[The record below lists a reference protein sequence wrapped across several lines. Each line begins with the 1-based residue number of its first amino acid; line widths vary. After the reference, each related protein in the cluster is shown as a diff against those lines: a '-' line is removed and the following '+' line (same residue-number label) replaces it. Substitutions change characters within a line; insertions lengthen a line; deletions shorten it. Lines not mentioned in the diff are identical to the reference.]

1 MKCQP
6 SIVIDHRLSL
16 SCQNRITGRYLQVT
30 VSCNECQ
37 DIKKC
42 KIIDPIAAV
51 AVAREKARD
60 RAYVKASRAS
70 KKEGK

>member
-1 MKCQP
+1 
-6 SIVIDHRLSL
+6 
-16 SCQNRITGRYLQVT
+16 VT